1 MDQAKEG
8 QRPADRRERRRLH
21 QFPVNYHHRDRS
33 QDDAGQRR
41 AMAQYLEPLIEHA
54 VVGEN
59 IHADLA
65 CIRACGSQRIVDL
78 RRSPGRDRRDDR
90 SEEHTSELQ
99 SLMRIS
105 YAVFCLKKKKN
116 RSDNKEKKRNEIST
130 DIKQSYI
137 HIMHEIEP
145 KI

>member
-1 MDQAKEG
+1 MRISDWSSDVCSSDLLHDADRFRMDQAKEG

-21 QFPVNYHHRDRS
+21 QFPVNYHHHDRS

-65 CIRACGSQRIVDL
+65 
-78 RRSPGRDRRDDR
+78 R

-105 YAVFCLKKKKN
+105 YAVFCLQTKQH
-116 RSDNKEKKRNEIST
+116 
-130 DIKQSYI
+130 DILITNYTFFHNFKL
-137 HIMHEIEP
+137 
-145 KI
+145 